1 VRRCRGQ
8 ADDARKS
15 KCTAPLQWSLW
26 IELKERITVTQG
38 SSEVRGHLP
47 NRDDAASFRNLGLCC
62 SIPYQADSR
71 QAQHVQHVQHVQ
83 ALRFGSGVLRL

>member
-15 KCTAPLQWSLW
+15 KCTAPLQRSLW
-26 IELKERITVTQG
+26 IELEEPTIVTQG
-38 SSEVRGHLP
+38 SSEVRGHLS
-47 NRDDAASFRNLGLCC
+47 NRDNAAAFRNLGLCC

-71 QAQHVQHVQHVQ
+71 QAQHDQHVQ
-83 ALRFGSGVLRL
+83 ALRFGSSVLRL